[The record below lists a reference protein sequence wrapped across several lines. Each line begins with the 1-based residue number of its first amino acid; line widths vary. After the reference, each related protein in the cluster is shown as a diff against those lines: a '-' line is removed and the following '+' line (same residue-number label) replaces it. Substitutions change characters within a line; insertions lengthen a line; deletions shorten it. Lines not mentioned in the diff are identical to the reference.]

1 MPQSKKSTS
10 GMGSIRKITREIN
23 GKTYTYYEARYTAGF
38 DPGTGKQSQR
48 SITGKTQKE
57 VSQKLKAA
65 LAALDSG
72 TYIAPCKMTV
82 AEWLDVWASQYLG
95 GVKESTIAAYNATIR
110 THIKPGLGA
119 IRLDALDTHLVQ
131 SFYNGLREPT
141 KERAASFTQDGE
153 KRPWNPS
160 QSLTAGSC

>member
-10 GMGSIRKITREIN
+10 GMGSIRKITREIK
-23 GKTYTYYEARYTAGF
+23 GKTYTYYEARYTTGF
-38 DPGTGKQSQR
+38 DSGTGKQIQR

-82 AEWLDVWASQYLG
+82 AEWLDVWASQYL
-95 GVKESTIAAYNATIR
+95 
-110 THIKPGLGA
+110 
-119 IRLDALDTHLVQ
+119 
-131 SFYNGLREPT
+131 
-141 KERAASFTQDGE
+141 
-153 KRPWNPS
+153 
-160 QSLTAGSC
+160 

>member
-1 MPQSKKSTS
+1 MCWFPHGPTSAVAVDRQIDSIDSKKSTS
-10 GMGSIRKITREIN
+10 GMGSIRKITRGIN

-38 DPGTGKQSQR
+38 DPGTGKQIQR

-82 AEWLDVWASQYLG
+82 AEWLDSQYLG
-95 GVKESTIAAYNATIR
+95 GVMPPTMRLSVPTSNPVWEQSEWRPISRVFWSYKGKCKGK
-110 THIKPGLGA
+110 IKTVSRFL
-119 IRLDALDTHLVQ
+119 
-131 SFYNGLREPT
+131 
-141 KERAASFTQDGE
+141 
-153 KRPWNPS
+153 
-160 QSLTAGSC
+160 

>member
-10 GMGSIRKITREIN
+10 GMGSIRKITREVN

-38 DPGTGKQSQR
+38 DPGTGKQIQR

-95 GVKESTIAAYNATIR
+95 GVKESTVAAYNATIR
-110 THIKPGLGA
+110 THIKPGLGV

-141 KERAASFTQDGE
+141 KEFHPR
-153 KRPWNPS
+153 R
-160 QSLTAGSC
+160 